1 MLWRFC
7 SVTEAVHQQPTAYGT
22 IGAGITGF
30 AGAQQF
36 ILPGFR
42 ERYAGCKTQCRCR
55 GACHTASA
63 DLKELPS
70 ADLHGLLLVSTL
82 SRPIYI
88 RLLRVQGVG
97 VIFLCGRGRKGPEL
111 AQFPSIQE
119 GFVTEYHNVGVCVL
133 IWLRESEK
141 TQQKEIENVTNIT
154 GVRQIELWRRDDL
167 QHPRLD
173 EVAEEV
179 PVALVYNGISH
190 VVMMASPKDLE
201 YFALGFSL
209 SEGIIESPRDIF
221 GMDVV
226 PSCNGLEVQIE
237 LSSRRFMGLKE
248 RRRALAGRTGCG
260 VCGVE
265 QLNDIGKPVQPL
277 PFTQTF
283 DLNKLDDALR
293 HLNDFQP
300 VGQLTGC
307 THAAAWMLPSGE
319 LVGGHEDV
327 GRHVALDKLLGR
339 RSQEGESWQQG
350 AVLVSSRASYEMVQ
364 KSAMCGVE
372 ILFAVSAA
380 TTLAVEVAERC
391 NLTLV
396 GFCKPGRATVYTHPQ
411 RLSN

>member
-1 MLWRFC
+1 MNN
-7 SVTEAVHQQPTAYGT
+7 
-22 IGAGITGF
+22 I
-30 AGAQQF
+30 
-36 ILPGFR
+36 
-42 ERYAGCKTQCRCR
+42 
-55 GACHTASA
+55 
-63 DLKELPS
+63 
-70 ADLHGLLLVSTL
+70 
-82 SRPIYI
+82 
-88 RLLRVQGVG
+88 
-97 VIFLCGRGRKGPEL
+97 
-111 AQFPSIQE
+111 IQE
-119 GFVTEYHNVGVCVL
+119 N
-133 IWLRESEK
+133 IK
-141 TQQKEIENVTNIT
+141 NVTSPT
-154 GVRQIELWRRDDL
+154 GSRQLTLWKREDL
-167 QHPRLD
+167 QHPQPD

-201 YFALGFSL
+201 HFAIGFSL
-209 SEGIIESPRDIF
+209 SEGIIESPQDIYA
-221 GMDVV
+221 MDVV
-226 PSCNGLEVQIE
+226 PSCNGLEVQVE

-283 DLNKLDDALR
+283 DLRHLDNALR
-293 HLNDFQP
+293 HLPDFQP

-307 THAAAWMLPSGE
+307 THAAAWVQPSGH
-319 LVGGHEDV
+319 LAGGHEDV

-339 RSQEGESWQQG
+339 RAIEGEVWQQG

-411 RLSN
+411 RLIAL

>member
-141 TQQKEIENVTNIT
+141 TQRKEIENVTNIT

>member
-1 MLWRFC
+1 MTLWK
-7 SVTEAVHQQPTAYGT
+7 
-22 IGAGITGF
+22 
-30 AGAQQF
+30 
-36 ILPGFR
+36 R
-42 ERYAGCKTQCRCR
+42 E
-55 GACHTASA
+55 
-63 DLKELPS
+63 
-70 ADLHGLLLVSTL
+70 
-82 SRPIYI
+82 
-88 RLLRVQGVG
+88 
-97 VIFLCGRGRKGPEL
+97 
-111 AQFPSIQE
+111 
-119 GFVTEYHNVGVCVL
+119 
-133 IWLRESEK
+133 
-141 TQQKEIENVTNIT
+141 
-154 GVRQIELWRRDDL
+154 DL
-167 QHPRLD
+167 QHPQPD
-173 EVAEEV
+173 VVAEEV

-201 YFALGFSL
+201 HFAMGFSL
-209 SEGIIESPRDIF
+209 SEGIIERPQDIYA
-221 GMDVV
+221 MEVV
-226 PSCNGLEVQIE
+226 PSCNGLEVQVE

-283 DLNKLDDALR
+283 DLANLDHALR
-293 HLNDFQP
+293 HLNNFQP

-307 THAAAWMLPSGE
+307 THATAWVQPSGH
-319 LVGGHEDV
+319 LAGGHEDV

-339 RSQEGESWQQG
+339 RAIEGETWQQG

-396 GFCKPGRATVYTHPQ
+396 GFCKPGRATIYTHSQ
-411 RLSN
+411 RLIVDQ